1 MCKRYVYMSQNCIR
15 MQVHVLNC
23 IKVVN
28 KYSVKTH
35 GSDTNLKLQKTHVA
49 TIVSY
54 LCVVLPIHYHLI
66 NQPTDSYKHIVKAE
80 RM

>member
-15 MQVHVLNC
+15 MYVHVLNC

-35 GSDTNLKLQKTHVA
+35 GSDTNLKLQKTHAA

-54 LCVVLPIHYHLI
+54 LCVRLLLQFLLELCYHFHRVCI
-66 NQPTDSYKHIVKAE
+66 AQGVP
-80 RM
+80 